1 MSDNSLTARLAEAKT
16 ALHELQTGRMARVV
30 VDQNG
35 ERVEFNMTSADR
47 LRAYVSDLE
56 AQVAAGAVP
65 RSRGPLRFL
74 F

>member
-1 MSDNSLTARLAEAKT
+1 MTDNSTSARLAEAKA

-47 LRAYVSDLE
+47 LRAYINDLE
-56 AQVAAGAVP
+56 AQLAAGAVP
-65 RSRGPLRFL
+65 RPRGPIGFI